1 MTTRSEAE
9 LPLYF
14 GAEGQ
19 LFGLYNAA
27 DDSASKAVLLC
38 PALGQEQ
45 IRCHRLYRQL
55 AHALAAEGIPSLRF
69 DYYGSGDSAG
79 ASAEVDWNRCLA
91 DTAMAAD
98 ELRSRSGI
106 DQLIMFGARLGGS
119 VVLSSAAAT
128 RAAQIITWDPVLD
141 GAAFVARLDA
151 MQAALRVDTQ
161 RFNRVRSEADVAAQW
176 QGFPISDR
184 LREQLLGL
192 KPALPP
198 VPTLLIDSLAGTP
211 NAALAGEHVSV
222 RTLQQPTPWE
232 DMQRLEMAILSH
244 PLIQAVTG
252 HLRETAHA

>member
-1 MTTRSEAE
+1 M
-9 LPLYF
+9 PLYF

-19 LFGLYNAA
+19 LFGIYNAA

-79 ASAEVDWNRCLA
+79 ASNEVDWDRCLA
-91 DTAMAAD
+91 DTLAAAD
-98 ELRSRSGI
+98 ELRHRSGA
-106 DQLIMFGARLGGS
+106 DYLIVFGTRLGGS
-119 VVLSSAAAT
+119 VALNTAAAT

-141 GAAFVARLDA
+141 GAAYVARLDA
-151 MQAALRVDTQ
+151 IQAALRLDTQ
-161 RFNRVRSEADVAAQW
+161 RFNRARSEADVAGQW
-176 QGFPISDR
+176 QGFSISQR
-184 LREQLLGL
+184 LREQLTHL
-192 KPALPP
+192 KTALPP
-198 VPTLLIDSLAGTP
+198 VPMLLIDSLAGAPTAP
-211 NAALAGEHVSV
+211 LATAQISV

-252 HLRETAHA
+252 HLRESAHA